1 MLVAVWIRWAS
12 VLHSWRLYKNCHST
26 YSGTFASAYG
36 GASSS
41 RYQSH
46 EEKIWEKAS
55 AAVQNKIMSP
65 PFALTFLLS
74 VSLSFTLLPP
84 FQQHITHFRPPQSA
98 SFSVSYLSL
107 SPSCHLVHLCSCY
120 RVASHMCLVLLLFL
134 KWSLQAWGHVEWSEK
149 YPFPTPALCSFPEFF
164 MTSRRFRFSDTA
176 LALIVFDESVVHINN
191 HVYRHFLI
199 VHFGSMCDV
208 PPGPP

>member
-1 MLVAVWIRWAS
+1 MGKGFGRCAKQNHVPTLCAHIPLICFIVVHPSSAV
-12 VLHSWRLYKNCHST
+12 
-26 YSGTFASAYG
+26 
-36 GASSS
+36 
-41 RYQSH
+41 
-46 EEKIWEKAS
+46 S
-55 AAVQNKIMSP
+55 AAYHTLSP
-65 PFALTFLLS
+65 
-74 VSLSFTLLPP
+74 
-84 FQQHITHFRPPQSA
+84 PPQSA

-107 SPSCHLVHLCSCY
+107 SPSSLLVHLCSCS